1 MKTAP
6 QHYELILK
14 AAEKLGCAI
23 QAASPG
29 WTGCAFNAELLG
41 STASRRS
48 IQRDERDLP
57 DLVAASRID
66 ETPVLV
72 GELKGP
78 PDRAV
83 IEEQMRRYR
92 NQAMIARSWLGEEG
106 PNLQLFLIS
115 PAGGR
120 GSQDWR
126 QRAAQIEADDR
137 ICRKLVWMMEST
149 ATLEGAVEF
158 MGRTFAARPWT
169 QGEGMPK
176 ALDEL
181 EIGLPAGWE
190 AAVDNDGLDAEG
202 VVLEIVRMEGEAK

>member
-6 QHYELILK
+6 QKYQLILR

-23 QAASPG
+23 EAAPSG
-29 WTGCAFNAELLG
+29 WVGGAFNAELLG

-48 IQRDERDLP
+48 IERDERDLP

-66 ETPVLV
+66 DTPVLV

-106 PNLQLFLIS
+106 PNLQVFLIS
-115 PAGGR
+115 PAGAR

-137 ICRKLVWMMEST
+137 ICRKLVWMIETT

-169 QGEGMPK
+169 QREGMPT

-181 EIGLPAGWE
+181 EIGLPVGWD
-190 AAVDNDGLDAEG
+190 AAVDSDELDAEG
-202 VVLEIVRMEGEAK
+202 VVREIVRMEGEAE